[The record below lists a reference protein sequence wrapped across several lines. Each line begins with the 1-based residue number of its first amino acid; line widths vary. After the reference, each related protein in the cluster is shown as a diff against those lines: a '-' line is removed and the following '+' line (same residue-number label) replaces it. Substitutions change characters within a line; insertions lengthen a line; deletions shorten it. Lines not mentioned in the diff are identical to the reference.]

1 MTISLAP
8 TAIAETTLKD
18 PAEADQNLRDITEL
32 ARYICLDEMD
42 FFHKF
47 YAIPRSFLN

>member
-18 PAEADQNLRDITEL
+18 PAEADQNLRI
-32 ARYICLDEMD
+32 
-42 FFHKF
+42 
-47 YAIPRSFLN
+47 SLNWRVILRCAGGYSDANR